1 MFNKSIRKIVL
12 MVMVSLIVFIAG
24 VITIIYLTSYGQVK
38 RENYD
43 RLQRYSENYNYEM
56 GEFGPG
62 GDFGEPTDEVPAI
75 PGEGEMPPEGEGGMP
90 PEGGDKTGEGKLPF
104 DGRPEDFQN
113 RRMDTVNIFYS
124 VLLTSEK
131 EVVKTDLGINGIYK
145 ENELVSIAKDI
156 LSKNKSEGNID
167 SLSYLVTT
175 HDDYILVAFI
185 DNTIVNDSFN
195 TLLMWALIVSGV
207 SLAIAFV
214 VSIFIAKRIVKPLEE
229 NDRKQRQF
237 ISDAG
242 HELKTPVSIINANA
256 ELLSREIKDNEWLSN
271 IQYENER
278 MRLLITELLDL
289 SRAENKKVEFEKIDY
304 SHLVTGEV
312 LPFETLAFEK
322 GLTINSD
329 IEDGISVLGNQNQ
342 LKQLTSILLDNAI
355 KYTDGGKEI
364 NVSLKSDHKVAIL
377 SVENYC
383 KDVPLEKQ
391 VHLFERFYRVDEART
406 NDSSQSDS
414 NHYGLGLAI
423 AKAIVEG
430 HNGKIGATFTNGKAI
445 FTVRIG
451 IMK

>member
-12 MVMVSLIVFIAG
+12 MVMVSLIVFIAF
-24 VITIIYLTSYGQVK
+24 VIAIIYLTSYGQVK
-38 RENYD
+38 RENFE
-43 RLQRYSENYNYEM
+43 RLQRYSMNYNYEM

-62 GDFGEPTDEVPAI
+62 GDFGEPTEEVPAI
-75 PGEGEMPPEGEGGMP
+75 PGEGETPPEEGQGDMPPEGMP
-90 PEGGDKTGEGKLPF
+90 PF
-104 DGRPEDFQN
+104 DGRPDDFQK
-113 RRMDTVNIFYS
+113 RRIDTVNIFYS
-124 VLLTSEK
+124 VLLTSDL

-145 ENELVSIAKDI
+145 ENEIVSISKDI
-156 LSKNKSEGNID
+156 LNKNKTQGNID
-167 SLSYLVTT
+167 SLSYLVTN

-195 TLLMWALIVSGV
+195 TLLIWALIVSGV

-229 NDRKQRQF
+229 NDKLQRQF

-256 ELLSREIKDNEWLSN
+256 ELLSREIKDNEWLNN

-289 SRAENKKVEFEKIDY
+289 SRVENKKVEFEKIDY

-322 GLTINSD
+322 GLTINSN
-329 IEDGISVLGNQNQ
+329 IEEGINVLGNQNQ

-355 KYTDGGKEI
+355 KYTDGGNEI
-364 NVSLKSDHKVAIL
+364 NVSLKSDHKTIVL
-377 SVENYC
+377 TVENYC
-383 KDVPLEKQ
+383 KDVPIEKQ
-391 VHLFERFYRVDEART
+391 QHLFDRFYRADEART
-406 NDSSQSDS
+406 NNG

-423 AKAIVEG
+423 AKAIVDK
-430 HNGKIGATFTNGKAI
+430 HNGKIAATFNNGKAI
-445 FTVRIG
+445 FTVKLG
-451 IMK
+451 IL